1 MKVRKK
7 RSEQKR
13 EKLGLEMPWNQ
24 EESTPRERGKVARI
38 AANDGLAELAHKM
51 PLSWCECLANVGGF
65 KPFCRHDC
73 KRRNPILSSSSN
85 RSNKKIWSQSLLE
98 FISCTTDST
107 RSPCSW
113 PEQLWPSPKRRIQR
127 GQNGQNPSARI
138 ILCVWI
144 RNSEGLGNQMD
155 RIWIGDLE
163 VGTWWLLGRC
173 RRMEPVCRIRPKIL
187 AVECGTKRYRDCFA
201 VRNQKLLGDWL
212 CNRRWFRPI
221 HKENLETDEIWWN
234 ASKRVRLTTHPA
246 PRIGL
251 TRWLGEVVR
260 TAIVGCDFI

>member
-1 MKVRKK
+1 
-7 RSEQKR
+7 
-13 EKLGLEMPWNQ
+13 MPWNQ

-144 RNSEGLGNQMD
+144 RNRKVLEIKWIGFGSVIWKLGLGDFLVAVEEWNQSAGSGRRSSLSNVEQNVTGIALLSETRNCLVTD
-155 RIWIGDLE
+155 FATVAGSVQSTRRILKRMKYGEMLRNEWD
-163 VGTWWLLGRC
+163 WLLTL
-173 RRMEPVCRIRPKIL
+173 P
-187 AVECGTKRYRDCFA
+187 
-201 VRNQKLLGDWL
+201 
-212 CNRRWFRPI
+212 
-221 HKENLETDEIWWN
+221 LE
-234 ASKRVRLTTHPA
+234 
-246 PRIGL
+246 
-251 TRWLGEVVR
+251 
-260 TAIVGCDFI
+260 